1 MDICTSKIAL
11 VKLILNIDNDEFIQK
26 LTDFIVKEKTDF
38 WNELSTVEQEEIKK
52 GIDELDNNK
61 RISYHDVLKK
71 IS

>member
-1 MDICTSKIAL
+1 M
-11 VKLILNIDNDEFIQK
+11 NIDNDEFIQK